1 MFGQCFLG
9 RLRLPVRPFP
19 LCTALPAPSP
29 LSGSDALT
37 VLRLPVGGASL
48 GLAPQEPSGPPTFLT
63 LRSTPTTRFVDPDRP
78 SGRAPPRVLWV
89 GCWGVQPIAV
99 CMRAAYGAVSRFGEC
114 GLPCGLRGAL
124 CTLHPC
130 RSAGTS
136 GTGATLG
143 RSGGFDRPPQG
154 LTPCTKRHAALGALT
169 PGLSRRLP
177 ASARASLPLP
187 GVGCRPMLGGGCV
200 WRPVGHPD
208 NLGKYRSQR
217 IDDALVGS
225 DPATVLTQAQR
236 EVHGIL

>member
-169 PGLSRRLP
+169 PGLSCCRKPQRSGGWRQ
-177 ASARASLPLP
+177 SAA
-187 GVGCRPMLGGGCV
+187 GQC
-200 WRPVGHPD
+200 
-208 NLGKYRSQR
+208 
-217 IDDALVGS
+217 
-225 DPATVLTQAQR
+225 
-236 EVHGIL
+236 